1 MLVLG
6 LGGAVLNIG
15 RFEMSGLGLAAVVGI
30 ILNAILNYKTFK
42 KA

>member
-6 LGGAVLNIG
+6 LGGAELNIG
-15 RFEMSGLGLAAVVGI
+15 NFGISGLGLAAVVGI
-30 ILNAILNYKTFK
+30 ILNAILNYRTFK